1 MDMGNVSL
9 IVMEQGGAW
18 PRRVAESEDVVVVH
32 DDSKVLLQRTLQK
45 VESLRRRGQHLRI
58 AVLACNAATDR
69 MSVARRAEVAN
80 ELLRAVAA
88 VGFGRLL
95 LSTAHDASA
104 RLRRELRALAN
115 ALSRTFAGTAAA
127 VTVRFGDLDSAHGAA
142 SPSSE
147 RTRAVGG
154 VRAKSPG
161 RDRMRGLGSR
171 VAQAP
176 ARDARTEP

>member
-1 MDMGNVSL
+1 MEMGNVSL

-18 PRRVAESEDVVVVH
+18 PHRVAESEDVVVVH
-32 DDSKVLLQRTLQK
+32 DDSEALLQRTLQK
-45 VESLRRRGQHLRI
+45 VESLRRRGQHLWV

-104 RLRRELRALAN
+104 RLRRELLTLAD
-115 ALSRTFAGTAAA
+115 ALSQTFAGTAAA
-127 VTVRFGDLDSAHGAA
+127 VTVRFGDFDFALVAA
-142 SPSSE
+142 SPSSG
-147 RTRAVGG
+147 RARAVRG
-154 VRAKSPG
+154 VRAKSAG
-161 RDRMRGLGSR
+161 RDRPRGPHSP

-176 ARDARTEP
+176 TPDARTEP